1 MSVLNHAAREIC
13 AKIVYYGPGLS
24 GKTTSL
30 KRVYESVKPTHR
42 GEMISLATE
51 GDRTLF
57 FDFLPVRVERVGD
70 CQLRLALYTVPGQVF
85 YNSTRKLVLQGA
97 DGVVFVADSQAPAMD
112 SNLESMENL
121 KENLEE
127 MGVAFEDFP
136 LVIQYNKRDLPGVL
150 PLDELRAQLN
160 PRGVPDFET
169 IAARGPGILDS
180 LRAITRGVIRSL
192 KDKGVVLSRPRAPA
206 KPPALNEGGRGP
218 TLGSQLEELATHTTA
233 DPSLISAL
241 VPERLA
247 GEAALAEADYR
258 AGNYKDACNR
268 AMTSLRSLMIDLGQE
283 TLSEVDRAVL
293 AGLWGPDFAR
303 LLRINAQPAPS
314 RDDAAFALLML
325 AMAGVRQRR

>member
-1 MSVLNHAAREIC
+1 MSVLNHSAREIC
-13 AKIVYYGPGLS
+13 AKVVYYGPGLS

-57 FDFLPVRVERVGD
+57 FDFLPVRVEKVGD

-127 MGVAFEDFP
+127 MGCAFESFP
-136 LVIQYNKRDLPGVL
+136 LVIQYNKRDIPGVL
-150 PLDELRAQLN
+150 PISELRAQLN

-169 IAARGPGILDS
+169 IAARGGGVLDS
-180 LRAITRGVIRSL
+180 LRAVTRGVIRSL
-192 KDKGVVLSRPRAPA
+192 KEKGVVLTRPRPPA
-206 KPPALNEGGRGP
+206 KSHAVSEPSSGP
-218 TLGSQLEELATHTTA
+218 TLGSQLEELTA
-233 DPSLISAL
+233 RASSDPSLISAL
-241 VPERLA
+241 VPERLS

-258 AGNYKDACNR
+258 AGNYKQATVR
-268 AMTSLRSLMIDLGQE
+268 AMNALRSLMVDLGQE
-283 TLSEVDRAVL
+283 SLSEVDRAVL

-303 LLRINAQPAPS
+303 LLRINAQPAPA
-314 RDDAAFALLML
+314 REDAAFAMLML